1 VRADRIA
8 ENEAAFRALNER
20 ISEWPEHQGAS
31 ASSITFACE
40 CGDHCLEQVRLTR
53 AEYEAV
59 RADPARFTVVPGH
72 EKPDVER
79 VVEQHAGYFVV
90 QKNEGSHSPPA
101 A

>member
-1 VRADRIA
+1 VARTPGRVGQQYHFRVRVR
-8 ENEAAFRALNER
+8 
-20 ISEWPEHQGAS
+20 
-31 ASSITFACE
+31 
-40 CGDHCLEQVRLTR
+40 DHCLEQVRLTR

-59 RADPARFTVVPGH
+59 RADPARFAVVPGH